1 MLEPHPLPHH
11 VSFSSKNSYMECGE
25 RFRLEKV
32 YKIPTAPGWWNV
44 GGTAAHTLTEL
55 EDRKMMGEDV
65 EIPTFV
71 EAFEIE
77 LQNVLEKNEG
87 MTEDD
92 FRSAKKGSENKDFW
106 LRNGPI
112 YVQNYRNWQGR
123 VPWDIAI
130 IDGKAA
136 IELPLEME
144 LLDGTVFIGYID
156 RVYQMRDDKSFV
168 VTDLKSGAN
177 KPATSDQLVDYSVGL
192 DEQFGIHANWGTFV
206 DLRTGQHS
214 QLVPTRRG
222 NLEDMTYVYGG
233 FKAARNDGFFLPNR
247 GGGGFGRSQ
256 CTYCPVK
263 DFCYAA
269 GGACRDQVPRPWEA
283 PPLVIR
289 PRYDDSNVEIE
300 EVEND

>member
-1 MLEPHPLPHH
+1 MFEPHSLPYH
-11 VSFSSKNSYMECGE
+11 VSFSSKNSYIECGE

-44 GGTAAHTLTEL
+44 GGTAAHTLTEI
-55 EDRKMMGEDV
+55 EDRRMMGEDI
-65 EIPTFV
+65 ELPTFE

-92 FRSAKKGSENKDFW
+92 FRSAKKGTEDKDFW
-106 LRNGPI
+106 LRNGPL
-112 YVQNYRNWQGR
+112 YVNRYLTWRDR
-123 VPWDIAI
+123 VPWDIAV
-130 IDGKAA
+130 IDGKPA
-136 IELPLEME
+136 IELPLEFE
-144 LLDGTVFIGYID
+144 LLDGTLYIGYVD
-156 RVYQMRDDKSFV
+156 RLYQMREDKSYV
-168 VTDLKSGAN
+168 VVDIKSGAN
-177 KPATSDQLVDYSVGL
+177 KPATSDQLVDYSVGIH
-192 DEQFGIHANWGTFV
+192 EQFGIKAAWGTFV

-214 QLVPTRRG
+214 QLVPTGRG

-256 CTYCPVK
+256 CTYCPVR

-269 GGACRDQVPRPWEA
+269 GGAQRDQVPRPWEA

-289 PRYDDSNVEIE
+289 PRYDSDTDVLEE
-300 EVEND
+300 EVND

>member
-1 MLEPHPLPHH
+1 MFEPHSLPAH
-11 VSFSSKNSYMECGE
+11 VSFSAKNTYIECGE

-55 EDRKMMGEDV
+55 QDRKMLGEDI
-65 EIPTFV
+65 EIPTFE

-77 LQNVLEKNEG
+77 LQNVLEKHEG

-92 FRSAKKGSENKDFW
+92 IRSAKKGTENKDFW

-112 YVQNYRNWQGR
+112 YVKNYLDWQRR

-130 IDGKAA
+130 FNDLPA
-136 IELPLEME
+136 IELPLDFE
-144 LLDGTVFIGYID
+144 LLDGTPYIGYID
-156 RVYQMRDDKSFV
+156 RIYQMREDKSYV
-168 VTDLKSGAN
+168 VVDLKSGAN

-192 DEQFGIHANWGTFV
+192 DEQYGIHADWGTFV
-206 DLRTGQHS
+206 DLRNGQHS

-233 FKAARNDGFFLPNR
+233 FKAARDDGFFLPNR

-256 CTYCPVK
+256 CTYCPVR
-263 DFCYAA
+263 DYCYAA
-269 GGACRDQVPRPWEA
+269 GGSRRDEVPRPWEA
-283 PPLVIR
+283 PPLVVR
-289 PRYDDSNVEIE
+289 PRYDSTNDDIE
-300 EVEND
+300 EVVHE